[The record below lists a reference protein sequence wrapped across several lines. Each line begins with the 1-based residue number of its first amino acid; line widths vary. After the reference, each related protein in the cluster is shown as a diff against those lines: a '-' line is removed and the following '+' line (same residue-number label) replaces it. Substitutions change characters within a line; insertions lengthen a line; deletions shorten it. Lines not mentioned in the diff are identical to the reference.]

1 MLFMA
6 MIMSANLVFAVTEQ
20 QARDYYKNCILNLDP
35 IEGCYAVEFIGQGSK
50 VFIDLNWNISKS
62 WWNKREAALNDVYI
76 VPYNGNFIVCYGN
89 TEEQDWGMYFIL
101 ERIGETNAYKMF
113 LCDGVDNIHASCH
126 TVLENN
132 GQSFTATFIDGD
144 EQISFN
150 FIKSFPTLSMYENA
164 KQEERIDNYSQGTAF
179 ALQDNYFVTNYHVY
193 DKNKFAIV
201 KGLDNKT
208 YRAYYVAGDEAN
220 DLAIFQIRDN
230 DFSGFKNVPYSIAS
244 STAEIGEEAWTLGFP
259 LTGILGDE
267 VKYSK
272 GEISSLSGSS
282 SDGDNIKTNDT
293 RFYQI
298 TTPITHGNSGGPLFG
313 ESGQL
318 IGITSNGWTN
328 LNNVNYAIK
337 SQFLLALLESAGLRP
352 MAPNGKKLYGQ
363 SQKDKIRLVKP
374 YIFRVICYNNKDIE
388 RDLMDDNLEETL
400 VNESIAKKPCD
411 TIMLH
416 NGKQLLAI
424 IEQVTNDS
432 VIYKGIEQSDDK
444 PQSIEKVLVKAII
457 YSNGIYE
464 NYNVVSTEKEEI
476 VPPMYRAGRTYYYNG
491 KTYIGSSYQDFLL
504 NNCTQAYI
512 QYKTGK
518 RSVVLGSVIG
528 GISAGV
534 LVGGSALAASKKG
547 RAGAVILC
555 AFGAVGTGV
564 GLITIGIGISKQRTA
579 YKVFNEECHNKHESL
594 KKDIQLQMC
603 YNGIGISVSF

>member
-1 MLFMA
+1 
-6 MIMSANLVFAVTEQ
+6 
-20 QARDYYKNCILNLDP
+20 
-35 IEGCYAVEFIGQGSK
+35 
-50 VFIDLNWNISKS
+50 
-62 WWNKREAALNDVYI
+62 
-76 VPYNGNFIVCYGN
+76 
-89 TEEQDWGMYFIL
+89 
-101 ERIGETNAYKMF
+101 
-113 LCDGVDNIHASCH
+113 
-126 TVLENN
+126 
-132 GQSFTATFIDGD
+132 
-144 EQISFN
+144 
-150 FIKSFPTLSMYENA
+150 
-164 KQEERIDNYSQGTAF
+164 
-179 ALQDNYFVTNYHVY
+179 
-193 DKNKFAIV
+193 
-201 KGLDNKT
+201 
-208 YRAYYVAGDEAN
+208 
-220 DLAIFQIRDN
+220 
-230 DFSGFKNVPYSIAS
+230 
-244 STAEIGEEAWTLGFP
+244 
-259 LTGILGDE
+259 
-267 VKYSK
+267 
-272 GEISSLSGSS
+272 
-282 SDGDNIKTNDT
+282 
-293 RFYQI
+293 
-298 TTPITHGNSGGPLFG
+298 
-313 ESGQL
+313 
-318 IGITSNGWTN
+318 
-328 LNNVNYAIK
+328 
-337 SQFLLALLESAGLRP
+337 
-352 MAPNGKKLYGQ
+352 
-363 SQKDKIRLVKP
+363 
-374 YIFRVICYNNKDIE
+374 
-388 RDLMDDNLEETL
+388 
-400 VNESIAKKPCD
+400 
-411 TIMLH
+411 MLH